1 MTDFKELQQQY
12 EFDVYPKRDVVLV
25 RGEGAKVWDDTGREY
40 IDCVAGHGVAN
51 LGHCHP
57 KVVQAV
63 TEQAQ
68 RLVELLRGLLQRR

>member
-1 MTDFKELQQQY
+1 M
-12 EFDVYPKRDVVLV
+12 
-25 RGEGAKVWDDTGREY
+25 WDDTGREY

-63 TEQAQ
+63 NDVKA
-68 RLVELLRGLLQRR
+68 RLLERPAI